1 MRPKRALM
9 ASTAAESLAT
19 DGRDRGSVACGFG
32 TFPGAGR
39 QLCPAEGRGEKGK
52 QDKRDKMAGE
62 KRMGCPRSRIFC
74 GDLPDAKGNGKV
86 GEGLVGWRADMEK
99 VNMHGFRYQ
108 GEG

>member
-1 MRPKRALM
+1 
-9 ASTAAESLAT
+9 
-19 DGRDRGSVACGFG
+19 
-32 TFPGAGR
+32 
-39 QLCPAEGRGEKGK
+39 
-52 QDKRDKMAGE
+52 MAGE